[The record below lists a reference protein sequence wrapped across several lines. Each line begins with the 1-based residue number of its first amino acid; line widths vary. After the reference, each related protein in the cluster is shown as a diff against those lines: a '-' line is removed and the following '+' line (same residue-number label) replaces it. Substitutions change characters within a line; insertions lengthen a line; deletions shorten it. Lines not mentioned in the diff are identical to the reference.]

1 MKLRPATE
9 SAVRTAEANIRYGF
23 PFWMRPFL
31 FRGVIALTL
40 GRTIYVAPDTADID
54 RLIRHELAHVEQVG
68 RLGLFRFLFRYGREY
83 FGNRRRGLKA
93 AEAYRRISFE
103 EEAFAAEEEE
113 LSSRA

>member
-1 MKLRPATE
+1 MKLLPATE
-9 SAVRTAEANIRYGF
+9 SAVRTAEANVRYGF

-40 GRTIYVAPDTADID
+40 GRTIYVARDAIDID
-54 RLIRHELAHVEQVG
+54 RLIRHELAHVKQVG
-68 RLGLFRFLFRYGREY
+68 RLGLLRFLFRYGREY
-83 FGNRRRGLKA
+83 VSNRRRGFKA

-113 LSSRA
+113 LT

>member
-1 MKLRPATE
+1 MKLLPETE
-9 SAVRTAEANIRYGF
+9 SAVRTAEANVRYGF
-23 PFWMRPFL
+23 PLWIRPFL

-40 GRTIYVAPDTADID
+40 GRTIYVVRGAVDID

-68 RLGLFRFLFRYGREY
+68 RLGFLRFLFRYVREY
-83 FGNRRRGLKA
+83 VSNRRRGFKA

-113 LSSRA
+113 PI